1 MACRSQEEGA
11 EGGSD
16 RPIRNTKQAERAI
29 IAGLEE
35 LGWAAKVGLAELDG
49 VHGKVNVALKRLI
62 TAGKVVRAKAGIA
75 DYPDSSLIVGIND
88 RLPQVIYLLGVHSA
102 PLQCCSYYDIQ
113 KEEAAATA

>member
-1 MACRSQEEGA
+1 
-11 EGGSD
+11 
-16 RPIRNTKQAERAI
+16 
-29 IAGLEE
+29 
-35 LGWAAKVGLAELDG
+35 
-49 VHGKVNVALKRLI
+49 
-62 TAGKVVRAKAGIA
+62 VVRAKAGIA